1 MEAGIAVNV
10 CGHAHESTLATK
22 RPMHK
27 YDVYPAVALWLSK
40 QNCSSITST
49 AKKRNRVHGTN
60 TPTQNMSTYAL
71 KHKASITTTAVAVAT
86 GGDTFSSCSKRTF
99 RITLATQRQNTN
111 LEIYNA
117 TNTKAR
123 QRPGRPLLAIPTTIT
138 RPVKQTNHQPAHAA
152 RSQRHQEHE

>member
-49 AKKRNRVHGTN
+49 AKKRNRVHKHTN
-60 TPTQNMSTYAL
+60 TKHVHLRTQ
-71 KHKASITTTAVAVAT
+71 HKASIATTAVAYLQLMLET
-86 GGDTFSSCSKRTF
+86 HIPHHTSDT
-99 RITLATQRQNTN
+99 RQNTN
-111 LEIYNA
+111 LELYNA

-152 RSQRHQEHE
+152 RSQCHQEHE